1 MIARLSARTLA
12 RMLFEFQFKKLP
24 EIFVTKFIV
33 FFFFLLFFPITSQAV
48 PAMGMGYAPKY
59 PANFTHFDYVNPNA
73 PQRGELTMMGVGTFD
88 SLNPYL
94 LKGISGSG
102 LGLLVFESLL
112 EKSLDEPF
120 SEYGLIADDFYLA
133 EDELSVTFHINS
145 MAKFSNG
152 DAVTAEQV
160 KYSFDTL
167 MSKAAHPQ
175 FRVYYADVK
184 SATVIDRLTIRF
196 DFKNK
201 NRELHLIVGEIP
213 IFSDKWAGDSD
224 FSKLSDTRPIAS
236 GPYIVDKYDRG
247 KAIKYIKNSNY
258 WAKDLAVRRGM
269 FNFDRI
275 TYKYYKDSTIALE
288 AFKAGEFDFFFENYS
303 KRWARSHNGPNYVS
317 GDIKKTELAH
327 QNNAGMQGFV
337 FNLRREKFKDVR
349 VRRALSLAYDFEWA
363 NAKLFYNQYVRA
375 DSYFSNSELA
385 AQGLP
390 DGDELAL
397 LEKYQDQLP
406 SKVFT
411 EQWEP
416 PTTLA
421 PDSLRKNL
429 IEARDLLA
437 EAGWTIQDG
446 VLKNQQGEVFELNFL
461 LVQNGFDRIIAPYAH
476 NLKKLGIEIFYR
488 KVDSSLYKK
497 RLDSFEFDM
506 VVNSFSS
513 SVSPGNEL
521 MNMFDSAS
529 AEVKG
534 SNNLPGI
541 SNPVVDALVSAII
554 QAEDRDE
561 VITASRALDRVLL
574 NGEYLVPNWY
584 INVHRI
590 AYWDNLAMPEG
601 QPLYYDPTSWL
612 LKSWWIG
619 KDNDK

>member
-1 MIARLSARTLA
+1 MHVRLLVRLLA
-12 RMLFEFQFKKLP
+12 ILLPELACKKLP
-24 EIFVTKFIV
+24 GTMLTKLGIFFI
-33 FFFFLLFFPITSQAV
+33 LSLWIPTISHAV
-48 PAMGMGYAPKY
+48 PSMGMGYTPKY
-59 PANFTHFDYVNPNA
+59 PANYQHFDYVNPDA
-73 PQRGELTMMGVGTFD
+73 PKQGELTMMGVGTFD

-94 LKGISGSG
+94 LKGISGGG

-133 EDELSVTFHINS
+133 KDELSVTFHINPL
-145 MAKFSNG
+145 AKFSNG
-152 DAVTAEQV
+152 DAITAEQV

-184 SATVIDRLTIRF
+184 SATVIDPSTIRF

-201 NRELHLIVGEIP
+201 NRELHMIVGEIP
-213 IFSDKWAGDSD
+213 IFSKKWAADSD
-224 FSKLSDTRPIAS
+224 FEKLSDTRPIAS
-236 GPYIVDKYDRG
+236 GPYIVDQYDRG
-247 KAIKYIKNSNY
+247 KSIKYIKNPNY
-258 WAKDLAVRRGM
+258 WAKDLPVRKGM

-303 KRWARSHNGPNYVS
+303 KRWARSHNGPNYDS
-317 GDIKKTELAH
+317 GDIRKTELTH
-327 QNNAGMQGFV
+327 QNNAGMQGFA
-337 FNLRREKFKDVR
+337 FNTRKEKFKDVR

-363 NAKLFYNQYVRA
+363 NDKLFYNQYVRA
-375 DSYFSNSELA
+375 GSYFSNSELA

-397 LEKYQDQLP
+397 LEKYRNQMP
-406 SKVFT
+406 AKVFS
-411 EQWEP
+411 EQWKPASTEKP
-416 PTTLA
+416 S
-421 PDSLRKNL
+421 SLRKNL
-429 IEARDLLA
+429 IEARDLLS

-461 LVQNGFDRIIAPYAH
+461 LVQSGFDRIITPYAH
-476 NLKKLGIEIFYR
+476 NLKKLGIQTNYR
-488 KVDSSLYKK
+488 KVDSSLYKS
-497 RLDSFEFDM
+497 RLDNFDFDM
-506 VVNSFSS
+506 VVTSFSS

-529 AEVKG
+529 ADVKG

-541 SNPVVDALVSAII
+541 SDPVVDELVSAII
-554 QAEDRDE
+554 QAKSREDV
-561 VITASRALDRVLL
+561 VIASRALDRVLL

-590 AYWDNLAMPEG
+590 AYWNELAMPEK
-601 QPLYYDPTSWL
+601 QPLYYDPISWL
-612 LKSWWIG
+612 LKSWWI
-619 KDNDK
+619 KN